1 MLNDILGIHHI
12 TSIASDPVKNNHF
25 FTNVLGLRRVKKT
38 VNFDNPSVYHLYFAD
53 PLGTPGTVMT
63 YFSFP
68 SCARGHRG
76 TGEVTR
82 ARFAVSP
89 DSLDFWE
96 DRLIAHGVKEV
107 TRVEWFSSSCLEFV
121 GPDGENLAIC
131 EQNRAILPPADG
143 HIPSTVAIRGFHSAQ
158 LCVDKSS
165 TVGNLLVFMGFV
177 AGHRDG
183 DTQRFQLRCSG
194 PASII
199 DVQYVE
205 NGEAAQESA
214 GSVHHIAFAVKDDE
228 AHNRMREALAE
239 RGHQVTAVK
248 DRSYF
253 KAVYFRTQDGIL
265 FEVATNPPGF
275 STDEPIDT
283 MGNALC
289 LPEQHKRLRETL
301 EQQLIPLS
309 EE

>member
-1 MLNDILGIHHI
+1 MINDILGIHHI

-53 PLGTPGTVMT
+53 PAGTPGTVMT
-63 YFSFP
+63 YFPFP
-68 SCARGHRG
+68 SRAKGHRG
-76 TGEVTR
+76 IGEV
-82 ARFAVSP
+82 AKAQFAVLP

-96 DRLIAHGVKEV
+96 DRLIAHDVKEL
-107 TRVEWFSSSCLEFV
+107 TRVERFSSSCLEFL

-131 EQNRAILPPADG
+131 EQDTAILPPADG

-158 LCVDKSS
+158 FCVDRTSS
-165 TVGNLLVFMGFV
+165 VGNLLEFMGFV
-177 AGHRDG
+177 TGPRDG
-183 DTQRFQLRCSG
+183 DTQRFQLRSSA

-205 NGEAAQESA
+205 NREAAQESA
-214 GSVHHIAFAVKDDE
+214 GSVHHIAFAVKDE
-228 AHNRMREALAE
+228 AAQNRIRNAIAA

-248 DRSYF
+248 DRGYF

-265 FEVATNPPGF
+265 IEVATNPPGF
-275 STDEPIDT
+275 ATDEPIDT

-289 LPEQHKRLRETL
+289 LPKQHEGLRVTL
-301 EQQLIPLS
+301 EKQLIPL
-309 EE
+309 

>member
-53 PLGTPGTVMT
+53 PTGTPGTVMT
-63 YFSFP
+63 YFPFP
-68 SCARGHRG
+68 SRARGHRG
-76 TGEVTR
+76 IGEVAK
-82 ARFAVSP
+82 ARFAVLP

-96 DRLIAHGVKEV
+96 DRLAAHDVKELI
-107 TRVEWFSSSCLEFV
+107 RVERFSSTCLEFV

-131 EQNRAILPPADG
+131 EQDTAILPPADG

-158 LCVDKSS
+158 FCVGGSS
-165 TVGNLLVFMGFV
+165 TVRNLLAFMGFA
-177 AGHRDG
+177 AGPSDG
-183 DTQRFQLRCSG
+183 DTRRFQLHSSG

-205 NGEAAQESA
+205 NGEAAQESV
-214 GSVHHIAFAVKDDE
+214 GSVHHIAFAVQDD
-228 AHNRMREALAE
+228 AALNRMRDALAE
-239 RGHQVTAVK
+239 RGHQVTAVI

-253 KAVYFRTQDGIL
+253 KAIYFRTQDGIL

-275 STDEPIDT
+275 STDEPTDT
-283 MGNALC
+283 MGSSLC
-289 LPEQHKRLRETL
+289 LPKQHKGLRETL
-301 EQQLIPLS
+301 EKQLIPL
-309 EE
+309 